1 MTEHHI
7 ETGLAQ
13 PVRLPPYRPPHAYR
27 DAVKKELQE
36 MLSSGII
43 EPSTSEW
50 SAPIVLVKKKDGSM
64 RLCVDHRR
72 LNQISRSDAYP
83 MPRVDD
89 LIDRVGKSTY
99 ISTLDLTRGYW
110 QVPVAKI
117 DRPKTAFATPFG
129 LYQFNTMPFGLQ
141 GAPATFQ
148 RLMDCVIRGLEF
160 AAAYL
165 DDLIVFSESWEDH
178 LIHIRSVLEQLRKA
192 GLTAKAK
199 KCEFGASECVYL
211 GHIVGSGSVKPEMD
225 KTDAIRQFPTPQT
238 KKDVHSFLG
247 ITGYYRRFVANYSDI
262 AAPLTDLT
270 KKNAPN
276 KVSWT
281 PSCEQAFNTLKE
293 RLCSEP
299 ILKSPDFECPFILQT
314 DASEYGVG
322 AVLSQQTED
331 GQEHPVAYWSRKL
344 LPREKRYS
352 TIEKE
357 CLAIKLAVGAFRVYL
372 LGRPFS
378 IETDHRSLTWMERLK
393 HTNSRLARWSLA
405 LQPFHFTIK
414 HRAGKDNG
422 NADALS

>member
-1 MTEHHI
+1 M
-7 ETGLAQ
+7 
-13 PVRLPPYRPPHAYR
+13 
-27 DAVKKELQE
+27 
-36 MLSSGII
+36 
-43 EPSTSEW
+43 
-50 SAPIVLVKKKDGSM
+50 
-64 RLCVDHRR
+64 
-72 LNQISRSDAYP
+72 
-83 MPRVDD
+83 
-89 LIDRVGKSTY
+89 
-99 ISTLDLTRGYW
+99 
-110 QVPVAKI
+110 
-117 DRPKTAFATPFG
+117 
-129 LYQFNTMPFGLQ
+129 
-141 GAPATFQ
+141 
-148 RLMDCVIRGLEF
+148 
-160 AAAYL
+160 
-165 DDLIVFSESWEDH
+165 FSESWEDH

-238 KKDVHSFLG
+238 KKDVRSFLG

-276 KVSWT
+276 KVSWM

-357 CLAIKLAVGAFRVYL
+357 CLAIKLAVSTFRVYL

-422 NADALS
+422 NADALSRATN